1 VPDRPPAP
9 ADDRLPWWTHENG
22 PRPRGRFAGRGPR
35 GYRRADASIDDEI
48 NARLTMHPDVDA
60 TDIEVHVADGA
71 VTLTGSV
78 DDRHQKRVAEL
89 IAEDVAGVDNVT
101 NRIGVR
107 RGLSSYLHGDHA
119 ERRGG

>member
-1 VPDRPPAP
+1 MPDRPPAP
-9 ADDRLPWWTHENG
+9 DENRLPWWTHENS
-22 PRPRGRFAGRGPR
+22 PRPRGRFAGRGPK
-35 GYRRADASIDDEI
+35 GYRRPDASIDDEI

-60 TDIEVHVADGA
+60 TDIEVHVANGV

-89 IAEDVAGVDNVT
+89 IAEDAAGVENVI

-107 RGLSSYLHGDHA
+107 HGLWSYVRGDHA
-119 ERRGG
+119 DSRGG